1 MSFNGVKKQNPR
13 LRSEEVYSYIASK
26 TDLSQQQVRE
36 CFITYADM
44 LKDIAINKYTD
55 KSITIPLPHIGQFY
69 FAKYTGRKSGS
80 TYCFFKEPHEK
91 GSKMITLDKPEPSFH
106 YLKLKIGRTFH
117 NSIKKHT
124 EFYE

>member
-26 TDLSQQQVRE
+26 TDLSQQQVRK

-69 FAKYTGRKSGS
+69 FAKYTGRKR
-80 TYCFFKEPHEK
+80 KVP
-91 GSKMITLDKPEPSFH
+91 
-106 YLKLKIGRTFH
+106 YLH
-117 NSIKKHT
+117 
-124 EFYE
+124 